1 MIYSIFV
8 TAGLENIA
16 RQEIIARFG
25 GTDKFKIV
33 MRKPQRI
40 VFQYAGNPKDLLSLR
55 TAEHLFLVIKH
66 IPNMTRSRSSLTAIK
81 GSLTRFNFRETLTCC
96 RQVGINMR
104 KRIPFRV
111 ISRMSGFRNFQKR
124 DLQQVVERA
133 LIDRGW
139 QLTHSSS
146 GLDVW
151 TEVHGQ
157 DAYISIRLSKQ
168 DMAQRSNKQARMP
181 QSIKPTLAFGMVQ
194 LSQPHANDIFLDPMC
209 GTGTILLERAYA
221 ERYRYLIGGDISTEA
236 LNATQKN
243 FGRQHQPR
251 QFFHWDAQSLPIQPN
266 SVDKIVC
273 NLPIIEKNERATQQL
288 ASLHRKCLQQFET
301 ALKQGGK
308 MVLLTG
314 QPAILDKILKQQ
326 KSLKT
331 RQRVSVDVSGKR
343 GRIFVVGCVSV
354 LS

>member
-25 GTDKFKIV
+25 DTDNFKIL

-55 TAEHLFLVIKH
+55 TAEQLFLVIKH
-66 IPNMTRSRSSLTAIK
+66 LPNMTRSRKSLTSIRH
-81 GSLTRFNFRETLTCC
+81 SLARFNFGETLASC
-96 RQVGINMR
+96 RQVGLSIR
-104 KRIPFRV
+104 KRMPFRV

-139 QLTHSSS
+139 QLTKSSS

-151 TEVHGQ
+151 TEVHG
-157 DAYISIRLSKQ
+157 DDGYISIRLSKP
-168 DMAQRSNKQARMP
+168 DLPKRSDKRTRMP
-181 QSIKPTLAFGMVQ
+181 QSTKPTVAYSMVW
-194 LSQPHANDIFLDPMC
+194 LSQPHPNDIILDPMC
-209 GTGTILLERAYA
+209 GSGTILLERAFA
-221 ERYRYLIGGDISTEA
+221 ERYRYLIGGDLSKKA
-236 LNATQKN
+236 LDATQRN
-243 FGRQHQPR
+243 FGRRHQPR
-251 QFFHWDAQSLPIQPN
+251 QFFHWNTQHLPLQPN

-273 NLPIIEKNERATQQL
+273 NLPITEEN
-288 ASLHRKCLQQFET
+288 ASHLTKLYRNCLLEFET
-301 ALKQGGK
+301 VLKPSGK
-308 MVLLTG
+308 MVLLTMH
-314 QPAILDKILKQQ
+314 PDPLDNILKKQ

-331 RQRVSVDVSGKR
+331 RQRVSVDVGGKR
-343 GRIFVVGCVSV
+343 GRIFVIWKS
-354 LS
+354 